1 MDPTWRQASLVAK
14 MVKNL
19 PAMWE
24 LGFNPWDRR
33 SPGEETGNPLE

>member
-1 MDPTWRQASLVAK
+1 MCIESLMEKKKTTKYKKSKMEASLVAK

-24 LGFNPWDRR
+24 
-33 SPGEETGNPLE
+33 S